1 MKRLFLLLTLCC
13 AVMNQAFALEPF
25 TIKDIRV
32 EGIQRTEAGTVFSYM
47 PVKVGDTMD
56 NEKAAAT
63 IKALFATGFFKD
75 VRLEYEQGVLI
86 VQVQER
92 PAIGQIDLIGMK
104 EFPPEQ
110 IKEAFKQIG
119 LSEGRIFDRALLD
132 KAEQEMKRQYLAKG
146 KYAASVKTTI
156 TPLERNRVALRFDV
170 EEGDFAKI
178 KQINIVGAEAFREKD
193 LLKLMS
199 LSTPTWLSWYTKS
212 DQYSKQKLSGD
223 LETIRSHYLNRG
235 YLEFNVESTQV
246 QISADKRD
254 IYLTINITEGKRYI
268 VSDIK
273 VAGEPTLSEAE
284 LRKLI
289 SLRSGEVFSREKLTA
304 SSKAISDRLGNDGY
318 AFANVN
324 AVPELDKANQRAAFT
339 FFIDPGRRV
348 YVRRINVAGNTRT
361 RDEVIRREVRQ
372 SEGGWYAQDKI
383 NRSRERLDH
392 LGYFKEVNVE
402 TPAVTG
408 TTDQVDMN
416 VTVDEKST
424 GNILAGAG
432 FSSSEGVVLSGSIS
446 QANVLGSGNFVSVQV
461 NTSKVNETYSLS
473 FTNPYYTDD
482 GVSLGADIYTRK
494 TDAGEGSLSV
504 SSYTTSSIGA
514 SVRTGIPLNET
525 DSINFGLG
533 LDSTELTVFSNSP
546 QQYIDFVTQFG
557 SSYTTLRGD
566 VGYAR
571 DSLDS
576 RIVPTKGMVQRATAE
591 FGLPGGSLNYYK
603 LSYQHQVYF
612 PLSRDTTL
620 FLNGEIG
627 LADGLGK
634 DPLPF
639 FKNFYAGGIS
649 SVRGY
654 RTGSLGPKDSN
665 NDSLGGGRKI
675 VANAE
680 ILTTLPGLGQD
691 KSVRVSAFLDAG
703 TIEAAGSSFN
713 ADNARYSTG
722 IGVYW
727 ISPVGPLRF
736 SYGFPLNAKEDDRKE
751 GFQFQLG
758 GAF

>member
-1 MKRLFLLLTLCC
+1 MKRQLLLLLALCC
-13 AVMNQAFALEPF
+13 ASIHPAFALDPF
-25 TIKDIRV
+25 KIKDIRI

-75 VRLEYEQGVLI
+75 VRLEYDKDVLI

-92 PAIGQIDLIGMK
+92 PAIGQVDLIGLK

-119 LSEGRIFDRALLD
+119 LSEGRIFDRSLLD

-146 KYAASVKTTI
+146 KYSATVKTTV
-156 TPLERNRVALRFDV
+156 TPLERNRVAIRFDV

-178 KQINIVGAEAFREKD
+178 KQINIVGAETFREKD
-193 LLKLMS
+193 LLSLMS
-199 LSTPTWLSWYTKS
+199 LSTSNWLSWYTKS

-235 YLEFNVESTQV
+235 YLEFNVDSTQV

-254 IYLTINITEGKRYI
+254 IFVTINIMEGKRYT

-284 LRKLI
+284 LRKLVK
-289 SLRSGEVFSREKLTA
+289 LRSGEVFSREKLTA

-324 AVPELDKANQRAAFT
+324 AVPELDKENQRVAFT
-339 FFIDPGRRV
+339 FFVDPGRRV
-348 YVRRINVAGNTRT
+348 YIRRINVAGNTRT

-372 SEGGWYAQDKI
+372 AEGGWYAQDKV
-383 NRSRERLDH
+383 NRSRERLDL
-392 LGYFKEVNVE
+392 LGFFKEVNVE
-402 TPAVTG
+402 TPPVAG
-408 TTDQVDMN
+408 TTDQVDLN
-416 VTVDEKST
+416 VRVDEKST

-432 FSSSEGVVLSGSIS
+432 FSSSEGIVLSGSVS
-446 QANVLGSGNFVSVQV
+446 QPNVLGSGNFLSVQV
-461 NTSKVNETYSLS
+461 NTSKVNKTYSIS
-473 FTNPYYTDD
+473 YTNPYYTDD
-482 GVSLGADIYTRK
+482 GVSLGGDIYTRK
-494 TDAGEGSLSV
+494 TEAGSLSV
-504 SSYTTSSIGA
+504 SNFTTESIGFGL
-514 SVRTGIPLNET
+514 RTGVPLNET

-533 LDSTELTVFSNSP
+533 LDRTKLTLFTDSN
-546 QQYIDFVTQFG
+546 QLYRDFVTQFG

-566 VGYAR
+566 ISFAR
-571 DSLDS
+571 ESLDS
-576 RIVPTKGMVQRATAE
+576 RITPTRGTVQRVSGE

-603 LSYQHQVYF
+603 LSYQHSRYF
-612 PLSRDTTL
+612 PLTRDLTL
-620 FLNGEIG
+620 LLNGELGI
-627 LADGLGK
+627 ANGLGK

-654 RTGSLGPKDSN
+654 RTGTIGPKDTN
-665 NDSLGGGRKI
+665 GDAIGGGRRII
-675 VANAE
+675 VNSE
-680 ILTTLPGLGQD
+680 LLTTVPGLGQD
-691 KSVRVSAFLDAG
+691 KSVRLSVFLDAG
-703 TIEAAGSSFN
+703 TIEAAGASFSAN
-713 ADNARYSTG
+713 NVRYSSG
-722 IGVYW
+722 LGVYW
-727 ISPVGPLRF
+727 VSPIGPLRF
-736 SYGFPLNAKEDDRKE
+736 SYAFPLNAKDTDRKE

-758 GAF
+758 GVF